1 MAKPDPKAP
10 VPQEYFHGMIEHL
23 VEKLGKMMD
32 DRFGAFGKK
41 MDKGFSEAKAER
53 QDLKRQINDLKM
65 DTTTPKEFNELK
77 TKVEHHPT
85 N

>member
-1 MAKPDPKAP
+1 
-10 VPQEYFHGMIEHL
+10 MIEHL
-23 VEKLGKMMD
+23 VERLGKLMD

-53 QDLKRQINDLKM
+53 QDLKRQINDLKV
-65 DTTTPKEFNELK
+65 DTLTQKDFDELK
-77 TKVEHHPT
+77 AKVDHPHPT